1 MERSLEMVQAKL
13 VILGLAALG
22 AVSCG
27 PRFTWESHPVD
38 GHRTGVVA
46 SNASNVPEA
55 MGVVAD
61 GVYTAP
67 NGRTFTEGS
76 IVGVAQAMLDVQ
88 PAMAELK
95 QVIGHSTKEML
106 RYGPECELANW
117 TVDHI
122 MEDVARLTGKHVD
135 VGVLNL
141 GGIRVDMPAGD
152 VLLDDIV
159 SMFPFKNFLTYVGLK
174 GKDLLG
180 VFEFMASTQVQPVG
194 GVKIVVTDH
203 KIDTLLIGGQPLDPE
218 KLYGVATIDFL
229 IDGGDGL
236 TIAKNSKELII
247 TESTVIDSMLPYAK
261 SFAEAGK
268 PIEYFTDGRAVV
280 RRTAE

>member
-1 MERSLEMVQAKL
+1 MVQTKL
-13 VILGLAALG
+13 IMFSLAALA

-27 PRFTWESHPVD
+27 PRFTWEGHKVD

-46 SNASNVPEA
+46 SNAANVPQA
-55 MGVVAD
+55 MGVVEN

-67 NGRTFTEGS
+67 NGKVFEGGS

-95 QVIGHSTKEML
+95 QVIGYSTKEML
-106 RYGPECELANW
+106 RYGPECELSNW
-117 TVDHI
+117 AVDHI
-122 MEDVARLTGKHVD
+122 MDDVARLTGKHVD

-159 SMFPFKNFLTYVGLK
+159 SMFPFKNCLTYVGLK
-174 GKDLLG
+174 GEDLLS
-180 VFEFMASTQVQPVG
+180 VFEFMASTHIQPVG
-194 GVKIVVTDH
+194 GVKIVVNDH
-203 KIDTLLIGGQPLDPE
+203 KIDTLLIGGQPLDPA

-236 TIAKNSKELII
+236 TIAKNCKELII
-247 TESTVIDSMLPYAK
+247 TECKVIDSMLPYAK
-261 SFAEAGK
+261 SYAEAGK
-268 PIEYFTDGRAVV
+268 PIEYFTDGRAIE